1 MKARDLIKS
10 NEKVLVIFTCGRN
23 FHVHDDNTGSTGNWT
38 IAQNRL
44 VDRIIIYLRNE
55 EKQSNTVYIA
65 NYASKGKSLEESKEE
80 KYVIQLA
87 HVQYVGIT
95 DKNWTDFSD
104 GGASPIR
111 YLP

>member
-1 MKARDLIKS
+1 MKARDLINS

-38 IAQNRL
+38 IAQSCL

-65 NYASKGKSLEESKEE
+65 NYVSKGKSLKEDR
-80 KYVIQLA
+80 YVIQFA
-87 HVQYVGIT
+87 HVQYLGTT
-95 DKNWTDFSD
+95 DKNWTDFSE
-104 GGASPIR
+104 GGANPIR